1 MDFNMKFSDM
11 CLALLILLI
20 FVGMYVFSLVSVGMK
35 KIKKKWP
42 EYRCNPMVMPFA
54 SQFGFDPMLNFTQCI
69 GNMQSDAM
77 GFFLQPVHYMLSI
90 TGTLGKDLMG
100 SLNMIRK
107 VIASVRGMVGNIVG
121 DIFGVFL
128 NILIQVQTLMI
139 KLKDMTM
146 KIVGICVTIL
156 YVMGSSMKLGQS
168 MWKGPIGG
176 ILRTLC
182 FKDTTKIKVQGF
194 NKLQN
199 ISDIHLGD
207 ILESGATVI
216 GKLQLKGDATNPYY
230 RIWSEKLQDY
240 IYVTGEH
247 RILKRDGKDL
257 DDIFENY
264 IKVST
269 FKHAEK
275 TNEYDDVLHCLIT
288 SDNRIPIGEYV
299 FWDWED

>member
-1 MDFNMKFSDM
+1 MKFSDM
-11 CLALLILLI
+11 CLALLIILL
-20 FVGMYVFSLVSVGMK
+20 FVAMYVFSIVSVGLK
-35 KIKKKWP
+35 KIKQKWP

-77 GFFLQPVHYMLSI
+77 NFFLEPVHYLLSI
-90 TGTLGKDLMG
+90 MGGLGKELMDA
-100 SLNMIRK
+100 LNMIRR
-107 VIASVRGMVGNIVG
+107 VIAFIRGMVGNIVG

-128 NILIQVQTLMI
+128 NILIQVQTMMI
-139 KLKDMTM
+139 KLKDMAM
-146 KIVGICVTIL
+146 KIIGICVTIL

-168 MWKGPIGG
+168 IWKGPIGG

-182 FKDTTKIKVQGF
+182 FKDTTKIKLQQF
-194 NKLQN
+194 DKLQN

-207 ILESGATVI
+207 ILEDGAIVI
-216 GKLQLKGDATNPYY
+216 GKLQLKGDKSNPYY
-230 RIWSEKLQDY
+230 RIWSDKLNDY

-247 RILKRDGKDL
+247 RILKKDNEGKEL

-269 FKHAEK
+269 CSYAEK

-288 SDNRIPIGEYV
+288 SNHRIQVGEFS

>member
-1 MDFNMKFSDM
+1 MKFSDM
-11 CLALLILLI
+11 CLALLIILL
-20 FVGMYVFSLVSVGMK
+20 FVAMYVFSIVSVGLK
-35 KIKKKWP
+35 KIKQKWP

-77 GFFLQPVHYMLSI
+77 NFFLEPVHYLLSI
-90 TGTLGKDLMG
+90 MGGLGKELMDA
-100 SLNMIRK
+100 LNMIRR
-107 VIASVRGMVGNIVG
+107 VIAFIRGMVGNIVG

-128 NILIQVQTLMI
+128 NILIQVQTMMI
-139 KLKDMTM
+139 KLKDMAM
-146 KIVGICVTIL
+146 KIIGICVTIL

-168 MWKGPIGG
+168 IWKGPIGG

-182 FKDTTKIKVQGF
+182 FKDTTKIKLKQF
-194 NKLQN
+194 DKLQN

-207 ILESGATVI
+207 ILEDGAIVI
-216 GKLQLKGDATNPYY
+216 GKLQLKGDKSNPYY
-230 RIWSEKLQDY
+230 RIWSDKLNDY

-247 RILKRDGKDL
+247 RILKDNEGKEL

-269 FKHAEK
+269 CSYAEK

-288 SDNRIPIGEYV
+288 SNHRIQVGEFS

>member
-1 MDFNMKFSDM
+1 MKFSDM
-11 CLALLILLI
+11 SLALLIILL
-20 FVGMYVFSLVSVGMK
+20 FVAMYVFSIVSVGLK
-35 KIKKKWP
+35 KIKQKWP

-69 GNMQSDAM
+69 GNMQSDSM
-77 GFFLQPVHYMLSI
+77 NFFLEPVHYLLSI
-90 TGTLGKDLMG
+90 MGGLGKELTDA
-100 SLNMIRK
+100 LNMIRR
-107 VIASVRGMVGNIVG
+107 VIAFIRGMVGNIVG

-128 NILIQVQTLMI
+128 NILIQVQTMMI
-139 KLKDMTM
+139 KLKDMAM
-146 KIVGICVTIL
+146 KIIGICVTIL

-168 MWKGPIGG
+168 IWKGPIGG

-182 FKDTTKIKVQGF
+182 FKDTTKIKLQQF
-194 NKLQN
+194 DKLQN

-207 ILESGATVI
+207 ILEDGAIVI
-216 GKLQLKGDATNPYY
+216 GKLQLKGDKSNPYY
-230 RIWSEKLQDY
+230 RIWSDKLNDY

-247 RILKRDGKDL
+247 RILKDNEGKEL

-269 FKHAEK
+269 CSYAEK

-288 SDNRIPIGEYV
+288 SNHRIQVGEFS

>member
-1 MDFNMKFSDM
+1 MKFSDM
-11 CLALLILLI
+11 SLALLIILL
-20 FVGMYVFSLVSVGMK
+20 FVAMYVFSIVSVGLK
-35 KIKKKWP
+35 KIKQKWP

-69 GNMQSDAM
+69 GNMQSDSM
-77 GFFLQPVHYMLSI
+77 NFFLEPVHYLLSI
-90 TGTLGKDLMG
+90 MGGLGKELTDA
-100 SLNMIRK
+100 LNMIRR
-107 VIASVRGMVGNIVG
+107 VIAFIRGMVGNIVG

-128 NILIQVQTLMI
+128 NILIQVQTMMI
-139 KLKDMTM
+139 KLKDMAM
-146 KIVGICVTIL
+146 KIIGICVTIL

-168 MWKGPIGG
+168 IWKGPIGG

-182 FKDTTKIKVQGF
+182 FKDTTKIKLQQF
-194 NKLQN
+194 DKLQN

-207 ILESGATVI
+207 ILEDGAIVI
-216 GKLQLKGDATNPYY
+216 GKLQLKGDKSNPYY
-230 RIWSEKLQDY
+230 RIWSDKLNDY

-247 RILKRDGKDL
+247 RILKKDNEGKEL

-269 FKHAEK
+269 CSYAEK

-288 SDNRIPIGEYV
+288 SNHRIQVGEFS

>member
-1 MDFNMKFSDM
+1 MKFSDM
-11 CLALLILLI
+11 CLALLIILL
-20 FVGMYVFSLVSVGMK
+20 FVAMYVFSIVSVGLK
-35 KIKKKWP
+35 KIKQKWP

-77 GFFLQPVHYMLSI
+77 NFFLEPVHYLLSI
-90 TGTLGKDLMG
+90 MGGLGKELMDA
-100 SLNMIRK
+100 LNMIRR
-107 VIASVRGMVGNIVG
+107 VIAFIRGMVGNIVG

-128 NILIQVQTLMI
+128 NILIQVQTMMI
-139 KLKDMTM
+139 KLKDMAM
-146 KIVGICVTIL
+146 KIIGICVTIL

-168 MWKGPIGG
+168 IWKGPIGG

-182 FKDTTKIKVQGF
+182 FKDTTKIKLQQF
-194 NKLQN
+194 DKLQN

-207 ILESGATVI
+207 ILEDGAIVI
-216 GKLQLKGDATNPYY
+216 GKLQLKGDKSNPYY
-230 RIWSEKLQDY
+230 RIWSNKLNDY

-247 RILKRDGKDL
+247 RILKKDNEGKEL

-269 FKHAEK
+269 CSYAEK
-275 TNEYDDVLHCLIT
+275 TNEYDNVLHCLIT
-288 SDNRIPIGEYV
+288 SNHRIQVGEFS

>member
-1 MDFNMKFSDM
+1 MKFSDM
-11 CLALLILLI
+11 CLALLIILL
-20 FVGMYVFSLVSVGMK
+20 FVAMYVFSIVSVGLK
-35 KIKKKWP
+35 KIKEKWP

-77 GFFLQPVHYMLSI
+77 NFFLEPVHYLLSI
-90 TGTLGKDLMG
+90 MGGLGKELMDA
-100 SLNMIRK
+100 LNMIRR
-107 VIASVRGMVGNIVG
+107 VIAFIRGMVGNIVG

-128 NILIQVQTLMI
+128 NILIQVQTMMI
-139 KLKDMTM
+139 KLKDMAM
-146 KIVGICVTIL
+146 KIIGICVTIL

-168 MWKGPIGG
+168 IWRGPIGE

-182 FKDTTKIKVQGF
+182 FKDTTKIKVKGC

-207 ILESGATVI
+207 ILEDGAVVI
-216 GKLQLKGDATNPYY
+216 GKLQLKGDKSNPYY
-230 RIWSEKLQDY
+230 RIWSDKLNDY

-247 RILKRDGKDL
+247 RILKKDNEGKEL

-269 FKHAEK
+269 CSYAEK

-288 SDNRIPIGEYV
+288 SNHRIQVGEFS